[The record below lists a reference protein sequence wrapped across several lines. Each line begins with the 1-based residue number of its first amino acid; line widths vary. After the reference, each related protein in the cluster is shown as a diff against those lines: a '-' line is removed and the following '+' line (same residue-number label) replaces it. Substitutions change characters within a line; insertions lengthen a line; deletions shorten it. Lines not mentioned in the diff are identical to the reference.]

1 MGANHSF
8 VDPLV
13 QNARA
18 AEIKIIKWATVMKA
32 LNDGVQDIVPLL
44 STGAIFITY
53 RYGSIRIVYLQ
64 HKLQLTLINLA
75 SPTTDRPCA
84 HPKQTWTKT
93 ATLLPLARTW
103 FSL

>member
-13 QNARA
+13 QNART

-32 LNDGVQDIVPLL
+32 VNMGVQDIVALL

-53 RYGSIRIVYLQ
+53 RYGKHPYFA
-64 HKLQLTLINLA
+64 LA
-75 SPTTDRPCA
+75 ACSTSSNGP
-84 HPKQTWTKT
+84 
-93 ATLLPLARTW
+93 
-103 FSL
+103 

>member
-1 MGANHSF
+1 MLGNHSF

-32 LNDGVQDIVPLL
+32 LNFGVQDIVPLL

-53 RYGSIRIVYLQ
+53 RYG
-64 HKLQLTLINLA
+64 K
-75 SPTTDRPCA
+75 
-84 HPKQTWTKT
+84 HPYFVVAACSTSSNG
-93 ATLLPLARTW
+93 P
-103 FSL
+103 